1 MIWFRQIWVQI
12 LMPGAL
18 EQTNECPQ
26 SPVLYVSWWMLLL
39 ARGLLLGLVCL
50 VHISEL
56 DSLWQYHGIFPEGNE
71 WASHRPLKSPPCT
84 VHLPTIWHQ
93 LGPSRSL
100 HTRCLITRIACLDV
114 GQQQSTLAFR
124 VCGEP
129 AQHLSTRYQSP
140 DAPAVPSLIWALDI
154 TNLLFPVHW
163 PHFLSTL

>member
-1 MIWFRQIWVQI
+1 MNVPR
-12 LMPGAL
+12 
-18 EQTNECPQ
+18 
-26 SPVLYVSWWMLLL
+26 SPVLYVSWWTLLL

-114 GQQQSTLAFR
+114 GQQQSALAFR
-124 VCGEP
+124 SVWGAGSASVHTLPESRCSCCTVTNM
-129 AQHLSTRYQSP
+129 STWHHKS
-140 DAPAVPSLIWALDI
+140 
-154 TNLLFPVHW
+154 LLFPVHW